1 MRPFFVEKPSS
12 SSFFS
17 PQQQQ
22 QGGGLSTNRRRSIA
36 AKFGTNA
43 SCCFLVFVFSL
54 LIFTALTI
62 LVAYKGPD
70 PWMIQHRPP
79 RSSANDRLL
88 DRRAGTD
95 NSSVRQKQEDD
106 NSAVSFNTSAALN
119 NTRRSLP
126 PLLTLSQEEGED
138 IFPGIAAESLA
149 TSSGGGDPNN
159 IFFRHDHRYLY
170 YTRGADYC
178 KSMSQYMWSLLC
190 ALGEARFLNRSFVMD
205 LDICLPAAYNPPSYR
220 DEPGKDFRFYFD
232 YGHLQE
238 TTSVIEKQT
247 FEKEREEWLGGEPN
261 QNQDLQLL
269 HHHPTISSANN
280 GITELHVSDHH
291 AVKPA
296 LLLNETSIILFRHFV
311 NEEESKNYWYRVC
324 EEDDAEEEEDV
335 AAENMMYNYIER
347 PWNSVW
353 KAKPLMNIVMAIC
366 NKLEWD
372 FDVVHVVRGAK
383 ASNKDLWPNLET
395 DTSSESLLRKLW
407 DKIEERRT
415 IFIATDDELDVHYLH
430 RLKTD
435 LKVRYNV
442 FVLDDFEY
450 LWAKDNSQWYTETTK
465 ILANATTRW
474 EQQQQQL
481 VALDGYMRMVIES
494 ELLYRGKTRIE
505 TFNDLT
511 QDCEN
516 GDKSCK

>member
-17 PQQQQ
+17 PQQHQ

-43 SCCFLVFVFSL
+43 SCCFVVFVFSL
-54 LIFTALTI
+54 LIFIALTV
-62 LVAYKGPD
+62 LVAYKAPD
-70 PWMIQHRPP
+70 PWMIQQRPP

-88 DRRAGTD
+88 DRRAGTN
-95 NSSVRQKQEDD
+95 NSSVQQKEGDG
-106 NSAVSFNTSAALN
+106 NPAVSFNTSAALN

-138 IFPGIAAESLA
+138 IFPGIAAEGLA
-149 TSSGGGDPNN
+149 TSSGGDPNN
-159 IFFRHDHRYLY
+159 IFFRHDQRYLY

-205 LDICLPAAYNPPSYR
+205 LDICLPAAHNPPSYR

-238 TTSVIEKQT
+238 TTSVVEKQT

-269 HHHPTISSANN
+269 HHHPTSSSENN

-324 EEDDAEEEEDV
+324 EEDDAEEEEDDV
-335 AAENMMYNYIER
+335 AAEKMLYNYIER

-353 KAKPLMNIVMAIC
+353 KAKPLMNIVIAIC

-450 LWAKDNSQWYTETTK
+450 LWAKDDSQWYTETTK

-474 EQQQQQL
+474 QQQQQQL
-481 VALDGYMRMVIES
+481 VAFDGYMRMVIES